1 MNRDYA
7 EYRFYFCFAEIL
19 GTAVDGWQ
27 WPVLFRDICLNVC
40 GGTVREREIGNTKIK
55 MATDRQA
62 GGD

>member
-1 MNRDYA
+1 MQILLLFCGNPRDSSRWMA
-7 EYRFYFCFAEIL
+7 MTSPF
-19 GTAVDGWQ
+19 G
-27 WPVLFRDICLNVC
+27 DICLNVC